1 MGANALAKALR
12 HQSTP
17 IVARVEGNRV
27 LLDLR
32 TVAEEDDARLAEAL
46 RKIAAKDAS

>member
-1 MGANALAKALR
+1 
-12 HQSTP
+12 
-17 IVARVEGNRV
+17 V

-32 TVAEEDDARLAEAL
+32 TVAEEDDARLTEAL